1 MWPATAQSWKC
12 PLFSPCRAKSSAE
25 LAEEEEKVAE
35 LARQLQESVAKVQ
48 ALRTEV
54 RVPVPRPRAAHL
66 GDDHVVRLKRGG
78 TCAGPDRC

>member
-1 MWPATAQSWKC
+1 M
-12 PLFSPCRAKSSAE
+12 
-25 LAEEEEKVAE
+25 AE

-54 RVPVPRPRAAHL
+54 RVPVPRPRAARL